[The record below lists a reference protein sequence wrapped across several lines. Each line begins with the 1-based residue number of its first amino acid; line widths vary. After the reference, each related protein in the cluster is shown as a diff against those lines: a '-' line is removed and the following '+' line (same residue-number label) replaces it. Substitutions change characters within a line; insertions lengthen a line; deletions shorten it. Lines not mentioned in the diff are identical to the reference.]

1 MSLTLSYVEIDF
13 GDAVNETPEEREA
26 RLIAEAEA
34 EALAESERGFR
45 EALDDKV
52 DSGANS
58 IWRKVLGGSQGFGL
72 RPRTIGQGRN
82 SRRGDT
88 NGSTKN

>member
-34 EALAESERGFR
+34 EARSAAKREFNES
-45 EALDDKV
+45 LDDKV
-52 DSGANS
+52 DPGANS
-58 IWRKVLGGSQGFGL
+58 IWRIVLGGRTGL
-72 RPRTIGQGRN
+72 GRRPKTTGLASLNDIPDGN
-82 SRRGDT
+82 VDS
-88 NGSTKN
+88 NN